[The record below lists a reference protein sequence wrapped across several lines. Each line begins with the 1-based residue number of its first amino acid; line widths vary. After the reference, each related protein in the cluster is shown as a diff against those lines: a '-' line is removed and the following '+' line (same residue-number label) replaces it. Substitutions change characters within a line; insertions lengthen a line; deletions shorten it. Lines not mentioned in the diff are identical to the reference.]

1 MKRLEK
7 YRALRIARKKCIFIS
22 LLCFIIIITGILT
35 VDYSINA
42 LMNGE
47 NGIKL
52 FAVKKTGDGCY
63 LIKIFN
69 KDLYLNINYIK
80 EDVAKIAS
88 IKEIEI
94 KILENFD
101 TKMDNIFKRF
111 EKLIEGL

>member
-7 YRALRIARKKCIFIS
+7 YRSLRIARKKCIFIS

-80 EDVAKIAS
+80 EDFNKL
-88 IKEIEI
+88 
-94 KILENFD
+94 LEWL
-101 TKMDNIFKRF
+101 NISCSLVICYAIIVCRYLKF
-111 EKLIEGL
+111 